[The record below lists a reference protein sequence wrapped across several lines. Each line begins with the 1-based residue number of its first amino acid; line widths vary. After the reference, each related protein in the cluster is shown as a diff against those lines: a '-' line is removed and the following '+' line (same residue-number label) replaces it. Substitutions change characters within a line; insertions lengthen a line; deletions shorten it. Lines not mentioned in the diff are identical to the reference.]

1 MAASAAVIL
10 SVWAAVLDS
19 IVSQIVVQEAN
30 VGSTAVLPCRS
41 NDDHHRFQFWELEGN
56 QLFGPGN
63 AADTAKYKFEVL
75 TGTLYIKVRCSD
87 LISCITN
94 PNARNLIFIH

>member
-19 IVSQIVVQEAN
+19 VVSQIVVQEVD
-30 VGSTAVLPCRS
+30 VGSTAVLLCHS

-56 QLFGPGN
+56 HLIGPGN
-63 AADTAKYKFEVL
+63 EVDTSKYKFEVL
-75 TGTLYIKVRCSD
+75 SGTLYIKVR
-87 LISCITN
+87 
-94 PNARNLIFIH
+94 

>member
-19 IVSQIVVQEAN
+19 VVSQIVVQEVD
-30 VGSTAVLPCRS
+30 VGSTAVLPCHS

-56 QLFGPGN
+56 QLIGPGN
-63 AADTAKYKFEVL
+63 EVDTSKYKFEVL
-75 TGTLYIKVRCSD
+75 SGTLYIKVR
-87 LISCITN
+87 
-94 PNARNLIFIH
+94 